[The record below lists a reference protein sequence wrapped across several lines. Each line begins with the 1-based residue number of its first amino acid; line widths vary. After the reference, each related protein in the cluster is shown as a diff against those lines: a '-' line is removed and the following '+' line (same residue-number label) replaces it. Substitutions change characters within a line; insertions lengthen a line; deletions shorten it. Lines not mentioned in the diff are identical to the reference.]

1 VSFLRL
7 EAAQRSTDIVDRLKG
22 KVALVVGAGSIGP
35 GWGNGKATA
44 VAFAREG
51 ARVFCADVNLAAAE
65 ETVEII
71 SGEGGEAL
79 AHRVDASRATD
90 VTGMIE
96 ACVSAYDRI
105 DVLDNNVGIAEVG
118 GLVEV
123 SESDWERVFAVNLK
137 SAYLTMKQA
146 IPLMVR
152 QGAGS
157 IINISSIASIRYT
170 GVPYATYY
178 ASKAALNH
186 LTRTTAVEYASR
198 RVRVNA
204 ILPGLMK
211 TPMVEKSAGLSERYA
226 GGDVDEMWRRRD
238 QQVPMGF
245 GDDAWDV
252 AWAAV
257 YLASDESR
265 YVTGIELV
273 VDGGITL
280 KYA

>member
-1 VSFLRL
+1 M
-7 EAAQRSTDIVDRLKG
+7 ADRLKG

-51 ARVFCADVNLAAAE
+51 ARVFCADINPAAAAE
-65 ETVEII
+65 TVAII
-71 SGEGGEAL
+71 KSEGGDAR
-79 AHRVDASRATD
+79 AHGADASQTAD
-90 VTGMIE
+90 VAAMIE
-96 ACVSAYDRI
+96 ACVSAYGRV
-105 DVLDNNVGIAEVG
+105 DVLDNNVGIAELG
-118 GLVEV
+118 GVVEV
-123 SESDWERVFAVNLK
+123 AEAAWDKVFAVNLK
-137 SAYLTMKQA
+137 SAYLTMKHV
-146 IPLMVR
+146 IPLMDR
-152 QGAGS
+152 QGGGS

-178 ASKAALNH
+178 ATKAALNH
-186 LTRTTAVEYASR
+186 LTRTTAVEYAAKHI
-198 RVRVNA
+198 RVNA

-211 TPMVEKSAGLSERYA
+211 TPMVEASGLAQNYA
-226 GGDVDEMWRRRD
+226 AGDVEEMWRVRD
-238 QQVPMGF
+238 RQVPMGF
-245 GDDAWDV
+245 GGSAWDV

-273 VDGGITL
+273 VDGGLTL